1 MLNCMNTI
9 LVALPA
15 ISFNNRKTF
24 KLPDV
29 FKALLPACYLASE
42 NLLDMIFFT
51 CSIDV
56 SIFKL

>member
-1 MLNCMNTI
+1 MNTI